1 MGKCSS
7 RDWRLSV
14 IRIPRLGK
22 ELDPLVDGTMEVL
35 EGEGINLGV
44 RGGGRFLAELEDQMR

>member
-14 IRIPRLGK
+14 IRILKSGK

-35 EGEGINLGV
+35 EGKGINLGV